1 MTDTRTYIRMHD
13 GMPEHPKIEP
23 LSDAAFRLL
32 VTTWCWCSRQ
42 TTDGRIPK
50 KLWLKRGTAIRRK
63 ELQDAGLVV
72 EQDEWVIVHDY
83 LEHQRSSE
91 EIQALRERRA
101 RAGKLGGEAKAKSVA
116 SARGLP
122 DRLLSKNV
130 PSTETDTEIK
140 REPLLV
146 SPLRGDVESLC
157 EHLADRIEKNGS
169 RRPVVREAWRTA
181 ARLMLERDGLSTSQ
195 VNKIINWCQDD
206 EFWRAN
212 ILSMPK
218 LREKFDQLRLQAEQ
232 RGPRQN
238 GVVLQYAIGPK
249 LDQRTREDLE
259 RIGRFERGS
268 QAGEIIGGA

>member
-42 TTDGRIPK
+42 TTDGRISK
-50 KLWLKRGTAIRRK
+50 KLWRKRGTAMRRK
-63 ELQDAGLVV
+63 ELQDAGLIV
-72 EQDEWVIVHDY
+72 EQDEWVLVHDY

-91 EIQALRERRA
+91 EIQALKEHRA
-101 RAGKLGGEAKAKSVA
+101 RAGKLGGEAKAKRVA
-116 SARGLP
+116 SAKQVPG
-122 DRLLSKNV
+122 DLLSKNV
-130 PSTETDTEIK
+130 PSTDTYTEIK
-140 REPLLV
+140 KEPPLV
-146 SPLRGDVESLC
+146 PPFRGDVESLC

-169 RRPVVREAWRTA
+169 RRPAATQSWRTA
-181 ARLMLERDGLSTSQ
+181 ARLMLDRDGLSVSQ
-195 VNKIINWCQDD
+195 VHKIIDWCQDD

-249 LDQRTREDLE
+249 LDQRTLEDLE